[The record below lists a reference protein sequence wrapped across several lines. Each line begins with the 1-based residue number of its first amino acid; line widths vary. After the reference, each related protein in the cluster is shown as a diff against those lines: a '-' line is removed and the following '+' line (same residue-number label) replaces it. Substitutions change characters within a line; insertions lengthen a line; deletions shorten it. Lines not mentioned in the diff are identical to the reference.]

1 MTDADNG
8 CGISESE
15 RIIGHYFDVAAQ
27 KINLPDDMRALLDV
41 PFREINVQ
49 MPLEMEDD
57 RLKIFVG
64 YRIQHNNARGPMK
77 GGIRYHPNV
86 HLGEV
91 RALAKMMTWKTALT
105 NIPFGGAK
113 GGIICDPRKMSAH
126 ELERLTRAYVSR
138 LDVNVGPNHD
148 IPAPDVNTN
157 PQVMAWFMDEYSKR
171 HGYTP
176 GVVTGK
182 PVELGGSLG
191 RIEATGRGVAITAL
205 EALKDMGISTEGCKV
220 IIQGFG
226 NVGSNTALILRE
238 HGCKIVGLSDV
249 DGAVFNNKG
258 ININKALMHSKE
270 AGTVKG
276 MKGTEQLTN
285 DELLAHQCDVIIPA
299 ALEGVFTQDNADKV
313 KAKLVVEAANIPT
326 TPEAD
331 AIFNNKGIFVLPDL
345 LANAGGVVVSYF
357 EWAQNLQSAYWEKE
371 RVNRKLERIMLEA
384 YRHVDV
390 VARQN
395 DVSFRT
401 ASFAIALE
409 RVRKAMELRG
419 FHNA

>member
-1 MTDADNG
+1 MADVVPG

-15 RIIGHYFDVAAQ
+15 RITEHYFEEAAQ
-27 KINLPDDMRALLDV
+27 KINLPEDMREIMDV

-49 MPLEMEDD
+49 M
-57 RLKIFVG
+57 IFVG

-77 GGIRYHPNV
+77 GGIRYHPQV

-91 RALAKMMTWKTALT
+91 RALAKMMTWKTALM

-113 GGIICDPRKMSAH
+113 GGIICDPKKMSEH
-126 ELERLTRAYVSR
+126 ELERLTRTYVSR

-191 RIEATGRGVAITAL
+191 RIEATGRGVALTAL
-205 EALKDMGISTEGCKV
+205 EALKDMGTTPDGTKV

-226 NVGSNTALILRE
+226 NVGSNTALVLKE
-238 HGCKIVGLSDV
+238 HGCKIVGLSDSE
-249 DGAVFNNKG
+249 GAVYNPKG
-258 ININKALMHSKE
+258 IKLNKALLRYKE
-270 AGTVKG
+270 EGSVKG
-276 MKGTEQLTN
+276 LEGATSLTN
-285 DELLAHQCDVIIPA
+285 EEMLAQECDVMVPA
-299 ALEGVFTQDNADKV
+299 ALEGVFTQENADKV
-313 KAKLVVEAANIPT
+313 KAKLIVEGANIPT

-331 AIFNNKGIFVLPDL
+331 AIFKDKGIFVVPDL

-357 EWAQNLQSAYWEKE
+357 EWTQNLQSAYWEKE
-371 RVNRKLERIMLEA
+371 RVYRKLERIMLEA

-401 ASFAIALE
+401 ASFAIAIE
-409 RVRKAMELRG
+409 RVYKAMLLRG
-419 FHNA
+419 FHYA